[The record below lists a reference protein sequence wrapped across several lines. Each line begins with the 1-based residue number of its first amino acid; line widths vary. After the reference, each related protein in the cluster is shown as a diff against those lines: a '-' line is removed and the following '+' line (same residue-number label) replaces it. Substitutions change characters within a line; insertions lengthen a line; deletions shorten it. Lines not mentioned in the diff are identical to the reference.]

1 MLSCNPFMGGS
12 AADFLCEFEDWFGGE
27 HGSGRIK
34 TGGSM
39 KASRSSINY
48 PSTRVLDFSNLGR
61 IEPLKDQAK
70 QIFLCSQT

>member
-34 TGGSM
+34 TGGYVAISLQHDRM
-39 KASRSSINY
+39 GFVISPLI
-48 PSTRVLDFSNLGR
+48 LGY
-61 IEPLKDQAK
+61 
-70 QIFLCSQT
+70 